1 MRTFYIFK
9 LNSIYEKISTENPAN
24 IYLLFKSIYTYDK
37 SNIDI
42 AFDLFNDIVLP
53 INSNFI
59 NEYIYNKL
67 KNSDGYIKYR
77 NIHMYNNYFTN
88 EVSKMSVLNSYIKI
102 KSNLYNNIFINN
114 LEDITSMFVCD
125 FLSDNYS
132 YFSYKNSV
140 KKK

>member
-9 LNSIYEKISTENPAN
+9 LNSVYEKISTENPAN

-114 LEDITSMFVCD
+114 LEEITSMFVCD
-125 FLSDNYS
+125 FLSDKYS